1 MNELTKCP
9 VMHGAITTSGSSSTA
24 NRDWWPSQ
32 LNLSILHQHDKKSS
46 PMADGFD
53 YREEFKKLANLPN
66 KEESLSVLVTMLNS
80 PMQKLASTLNA
91 PLQSLAG
98 VLNNLKEKKS

>member
-1 MNELTKCP
+1 L
-9 VMHGAITTSGSSSTA
+9 
-24 NRDWWPSQ
+24 PS
-32 LNLSILHQHDKKSS
+32 
-46 PMADGFD
+46 
-53 YREEFKKLANLPN
+53 
-66 KEESLSVLVTMLNS
+66 KEESLSILVTMLNS